1 MSQKVQTVPITSDLN
16 SVLSRVAIKD
26 DSLNYKSNSWVKY
39 TTSPDSQLDCENI
52 RNAIK
57 QLDLFSAAKFAL
69 DRPDSVIPFYFRNN
83 YLKLDKIEYDTTL
96 PSKVIVPYLPDILDY
111 QELID
116 KASKIINYS
125 TSLRTKHKISHVSQI
140 LVPTGV
146 KLIKIRIIY
155 NLTSDVDSDTPTKNH
170 IMNIS
175 LDTFTGPIFHNK
187 LFTTKIVNNRLSIL
201 KSDEVYQV
209 FIRSINFVV

>member
-1 MSQKVQTVPITSDLN
+1 MNHLVQTVPITSDLN

-57 QLDLFSAAKFAL
+57 QLDLFSADKFAL

-96 PSKVIVPYLPDILDY
+96 PPKVIVPYLPDILDY

-125 TSLRTKHKISHVSQI
+125 TSLRTKHKISHVSPI

-155 NLTSDVDSDTPTKNH
+155 NLTSDVDSDTPTKNR

-187 LFTTKIVNNRLSIL
+187 LFTTKIINNRLSIL